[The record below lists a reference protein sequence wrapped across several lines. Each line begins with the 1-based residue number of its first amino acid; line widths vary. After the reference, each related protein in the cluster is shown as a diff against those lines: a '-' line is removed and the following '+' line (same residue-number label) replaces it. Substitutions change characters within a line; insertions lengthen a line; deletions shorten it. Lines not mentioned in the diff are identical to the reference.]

1 MDEMRNK
8 RILLVDDD
16 ELLRGILASMLSD
29 YTVIEADNG
38 KTAVKLFKIHKPD
51 IVLMDIVMPV
61 MNGVEATK
69 EILKEDPNTIVL
81 AITAFAP
88 LKGKEML
95 EAGAKE
101 LISKPITRKGL
112 NEVVERYLKTEEA

>member
-1 MDEMRNK
+1 MEERNK

-38 KTAVKLFKIHKPD
+38 KTAVELFKIHKPD

-61 MNGVEATK
+61 MDGVEATK
-69 EILKEDPNTIVL
+69 EILKEEPSAIVL

-95 EAGAKE
+95 KAGAKE

-112 NEVVERYLKTEEA
+112 NDVVEKYLKRRKYK